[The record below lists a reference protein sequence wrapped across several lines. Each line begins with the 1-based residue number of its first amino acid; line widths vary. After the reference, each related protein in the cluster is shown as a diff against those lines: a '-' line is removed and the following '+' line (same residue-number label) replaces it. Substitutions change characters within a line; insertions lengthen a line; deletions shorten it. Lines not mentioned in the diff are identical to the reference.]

1 MLPVIAIVGRPNVGK
16 STLFNFFTKTRDA
29 IVADLPG
36 VTRDRQ
42 YGHGHYEGS
51 DFIVIDTGGIGG
63 DFEGLDHIMEE
74 QASLAIDEADAVIFM
89 VDGRGGLTSA
99 DEAIADNLRMLSK
112 TVYLAVNKTDG
123 IDPDIA
129 SSEFYGLGFDTL
141 YPMAASHGR
150 GLSKILSSILEH
162 FAAKEAHGET
172 AATDPG
178 IQIAFIGK
186 PNVGKSTLVNR
197 ILGEERVLVFD
208 SPGTTRDSIFIP
220 FKRNSDQ
227 YTLIDTAG
235 VRRRSRVS
243 EALEKFSVIKTL
255 QAIEACQ
262 VAIMVV
268 DARENISEQDQRLL
282 GHIIRAGKAM
292 VVAIN
297 KWDGMSHDD
306 KDQVRK
312 EISRR
317 LGFVDFARLH
327 FISAK
332 HGSGVGDLFKSV
344 NEAYR
349 SATRVLTTSR
359 LTEVLEQA
367 LFDHQPPLVRGRRIK
382 LRYAHAGGAN
392 PPTIIIHGNQTDSL
406 PESYRRYLNNFFR
419 KTFQLIGTPI
429 RLVFK
434 TGDNPFKGRRNK
446 LTPRQEFKKKRMMKF
461 YKKKD

>member
-16 STLFNFFTKTRDA
+16 STLFNVFTRSRDA

-42 YGHGHYEGS
+42 YGQGHFEGN

-63 DFEGLDHIMEE
+63 DFEGLDTVMEE
-74 QASLAIDEADAVIFM
+74 QARFAIEEADAVIFM

-99 DEAIADNLRMLSK
+99 DEDIADILRPLTK
-112 TVYLAVNKTDG
+112 PIYLAVNKTDG

-129 SSEFYGLGFDTL
+129 CSEFYGLGFDTL
-141 YPMAASHGR
+141 HPMAASHGR
-150 GLSKILSSILEH
+150 GLSQMLSTVVEGFIAQQIKPEED
-162 FAAKEAHGET
+162 A
-172 AATDPG
+172 G

-208 SPGTTRDSIFIP
+208 APGTTRDSIFIP
-220 FKRNSDQ
+220 FVRQDCK

-243 EALEKFSVIKTL
+243 QALEKFSVIKTL

-282 GHIIRAGKAM
+282 GHIIRAGKAL

-297 KWDGMSHDD
+297 KWDGMD
-306 KDQVRK
+306 KDDRDDVKK

-317 LGFVDFARLH
+317 LAFADFARLH

-332 HGSGVGDLFKSV
+332 HGTGVGDLFKSV

-349 SATRVLTTSR
+349 SATKELSTSQLTD
-359 LTEVLEQA
+359 VLEKA
-367 LFDHQPPLVRGRRIK
+367 IFDHQPPLVRGRRIK
-382 LRYAHAGGAN
+382 LRYAHPGGAN
-392 PPTIIIHGNQTDSL
+392 PPTIIVHGNQTNEL
-406 PESYRRYLNNFFR
+406 PESYKRYLNNFYR
-419 KTFQLIGTPI
+419 KIFKLVGTPI
-429 RLVFK
+429 RMVFK
-434 TGDNPFKGRRNK
+434 TGDNPFKDVRNK
-446 LTPRQEFKKKRMMKF
+446 LTPRQEQKKKRQKKF